1 MNTEDIKRF
10 IVNLLGKMNI
20 GVDDIEVT
28 NSGGRECFSVRTP
41 DSYMLI
47 GTRGAHLFALNHIV
61 KKIVSSKAAAKKASG
76 QAVSENP
83 KESRG
88 IVLGFS
94 GQGEAVVAN
103 RYRGVRAAV
112 FYGEPQGVSEVGQK
126 RTDKPKNMIV
136 LSREDDD
143 ANVLAIAAGFIS
155 DNQAKEALKL
165 WLEAPFR
172 GEERHERRIK
182 KIDL

>member
-1 MNTEDIKRF
+1 MKIYLGSDHNGFELKEKIKTWLIDWGYELEDMGAYELNPQDDYPDFIKL
-10 IVNLLGKMNI
+10 V
-20 GVDDIEVT
+20 
-28 NSGGRECFSVRTP
+28 
-41 DSYMLI
+41 
-47 GTRGAHLFALNHIV
+47 A
-61 KKIVSSKAAAKKASG
+61 

-103 RYRGVRAAV
+103 RYKGVRAAV
-112 FYGEPQGVSEVGQK
+112 FYGESREVSEVGQK
-126 RTDKPKNMIV
+126 RMDKSKNMIV
-136 LSREDDD
+136 LSREDDN
-143 ANVLAIAAGFIS
+143 ANVIALAAGFLS
-155 DNQAKEALKL
+155 DKQAKEALKL
-165 WLEAPFR
+165 WLETPFT

>member
-1 MNTEDIKRF
+1 MNKVNKIFLGSDHNGFELKEKIKTWLTDWECEFEDMGAYKLNPQDDYPDFIKP
-10 IVNLLGKMNI
+10 V
-20 GVDDIEVT
+20 
-28 NSGGRECFSVRTP
+28 
-41 DSYMLI
+41 
-47 GTRGAHLFALNHIV
+47 A
-61 KKIVSSKAAAKKASG
+61 